1 MPYFKINCFVMFEN
15 PNSTESTVFE
25 NEILIIDVIV
35 VSLKIEIPKNCG

>member
-1 MPYFKINCFVMFEN
+1 MFEN